1 MFEGKKIKTFV
12 VDDDAEVLKTLKK
25 ILERKGHEVEAFSAA
40 PAALERLKEEPP
52 DLILTDLKMPE
63 MDGIQFLTSA
73 RAVHPDIPVI
83 LITGFA
89 TIDTAVSAIKWGA
102 FDYLRKPFE
111 IKHIYEVIDRALAS
125 VKRG

>member
-1 MFEGKKIKTFV
+1 MFNNKKIKTLV
-12 VDDDAEVLKTLKK
+12 VDDDAEVLKTLVK
-25 ILERKGHEVEAFSAA
+25 ILKKKGHDVFPFESSIT
-40 PAALERLKEEPP
+40 ALEYLKQEKM

-63 MDGIQFLTSA
+63 MDGIQFLS
-73 RAVHPDIPVI
+73 RAKTLRPDAPVI

-111 IKHIYEVIDRALAS
+111 IKKIYEVVDRALS
-125 VKRG
+125 SRRIS